1 MRDYCCLSFNLRW
14 FLSIFVFICEQS
26 GPSVP
31 GLIEEY
37 EEIELNYSN
46 DGEKYWNEK

>member
-1 MRDYCCLSFNLRW
+1 MRDYCCLSFR
-14 FLSIFVFICEQS
+14 FLSIFVFNCEQS

-31 GLIEEY
+31 GLIVEY

-46 DGEKYWNEK
+46 DGEKY